1 MSRVYPAIILSS
13 EEDHRRIP
21 GLVHHMVVRRVGVQ
35 CPKLFRVLD
44 RSKLSH
50 VESTVRVQ
58 LNPKH
63 IIDSHKRDHGLKQF
77 RMLRQSRTHQQPTIT
92 TALNCQP
99 RRARIAGIHQMS
111 RTGDKVVE
119 NVLLP
124 GQVPRP
130 MPLLPVLT
138 STSKVGDRYDS
149 SLVKTDPPSNP
160 EIWLQANPITTI
172 PAENRRVTTIQSHAL
187 T

>member
-21 GLVHHMVVRRVGVQ
+21 DLVHHMVVRRVGVQ

-63 IIDSHKRDHGLKQF
+63 VIDSDKRDHGLKHF
-77 RMLRQSRTHQQPTIT
+77 WMLSQRGAHQQPTIT
-92 TALNCQP
+92 TTLNRQP
-99 RRARIAGIHQMS
+99 RRARIAGVHEMLG
-111 RTGDKVVE
+111 TGDKVVE
-119 NVLLP
+119 HVLLL

-130 MPLLPVLT
+130 MPVLPVLT
-138 STSKVGDRYDS
+138 STSQVGDGYDS
-149 SLVKTDPPSNP
+149 SLVKPDPPSNS
-160 EIWLQANPITTI
+160 EIWL
-172 PAENRRVTTIQSHAL
+172 
-187 T
+187 